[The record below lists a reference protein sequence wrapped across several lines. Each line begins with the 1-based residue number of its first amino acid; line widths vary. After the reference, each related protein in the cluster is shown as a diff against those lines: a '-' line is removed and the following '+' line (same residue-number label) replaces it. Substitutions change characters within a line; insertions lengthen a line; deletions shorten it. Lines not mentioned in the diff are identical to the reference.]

1 MTQTITLWSHKGG
14 PNPWKV
20 AILLEELGLPYETKF
35 LDMQTEVKAQPYTDK
50 NPNGRVP
57 TIDDPNT
64 GITLWESGAIIEY
77 LIDHYDK
84 SNSLTYPS
92 FPEKYYCKQY
102 LHFQTSGQ
110 GPYFGQ
116 AAWFNNFHPEK
127 VQSAKDRYVNEIK
140 RVTTVLDTILK
151 DKDYLVGDKCT
162 YADLSFVTWYQL
174 APYITG
180 DTKIDFKGDY
190 PHYYDWM
197 ERLTARPAV
206 KKVLEDKQKASSG

>member
-1 MTQTITLWSHKGG
+1 MHK
-14 PNPWKV
+14 
-20 AILLEELGLPYETKF
+20 
-35 LDMQTEVKAQPYTDK
+35 EVKAKPYTDK

-57 TIDDPNT
+57 AIDDPNT

-77 LIDHYDK
+77 LIDRYDT
-84 SNSLTYPS
+84 SHSLTYTS

-102 LHFQTSGQ
+102 LHFQSSGQ

-116 AAWFNNFHPEK
+116 AAWFNNFHPEQ
-127 VQSAKDRYVNEIK
+127 VQSAKDRYAGEIK
-140 RVTTVLDTILK
+140 RVTMVLDTILK
-151 DKDYLVGDKCT
+151 GNEYLVGDKCT

-180 DTKIDFKGDY
+180 ETKIDFKGDY
-190 PHYYDWM
+190 PHYYAWM